1 MNQLINL
8 YMYGCCTYICKMERL
23 ENFESTMNG
32 FERVQ
37 ELINI
42 FMYEF
47 SIYIKKTT
55 RKSVECGCEFGAT
68 TKTYLLECN
77 Q

>member
-1 MNQLINL
+1 MNHLIHFC
-8 YMYGCCTYICKMERL
+8 MYGCCTYICKMERL

-47 SIYIKKTT
+47 SIYI
-55 RKSVECGCEFGAT
+55 
-68 TKTYLLECN
+68 
-77 Q
+77 